1 MAKKTS
7 KARKVWIFKWL
18 LKKNR
23 CLEVHLE
30 RGFFGTKEN
39 KKTEFCKVIL
49 DMDDGKRFTLGID
62 IRQENPRIDISQKGH
77 KLPKVVYSNMVF
89 STFMIPFKHSISY
102 ADVLDEIMRAMEK
115 NGSDCWMSD
124 GLTNHHFGPFLKRD
138 STLEGLSIEF
148 DLSSRDVF
156 DFKSLKKR

>member
-1 MAKKTS
+1 M
-7 KARKVWIFKWL
+7 
-18 LKKNR
+18 KKNR

-62 IRQENPRIDISQKGH
+62 IHRENKIDISQKGH
-77 KLPKVVYSNMVF
+77 RLPKVIYSHMIY
-89 STFMIPFKHSISY
+89 SAFMIPFKYNFSY
-102 ADVLDEIMRAMEK
+102 ADVLDEIIKAMEK
-115 NGSDCWMSD
+115 NDSDCWMID
-124 GLTNHHFGPFLKRD
+124 GWSNQHFGPFLKRD

>member
-1 MAKKTS
+1 MKRKIS
-7 KARKVWIFKWL
+7 KEKKVWIFKWL

-62 IRQENPRIDISQKGH
+62 IRQENPKIDISQNSN
-77 KLPKVVYSNMVF
+77 KLPKVIYSNIIY
-89 STFMIPFKHSISY
+89 SAFMIPFKYNFSY
-102 ADVLDEIMRAMEK
+102 ADVLDEIMKAMEK
-115 NGSDCWMSD
+115 NDSDCWISD
-124 GLTNHHFGPFLKRD
+124 GWANKRVGPFLKRY

-156 DFKSLKKR
+156 NFKELKK

>member
-1 MAKKTS
+1 MKKHG
-7 KARKVWIFKWL
+7 
-18 LKKNR
+18 

-30 RGFFGTKEN
+30 RGFYGTKDS
-39 KKTEFCKVIL
+39 KKSEFCKVIL
-49 DMDDGKRFTLGID
+49 DMDDGKRFTLGIG
-62 IRQENPRIDISQKGH
+62 IRQKCL
-77 KLPKVVYSNMVF
+77 KLPTVFYSV
-89 STFMIPFKHSISY
+89 FMIPFKYNISY

-115 NGSDCWMSD
+115 NSSDCWMSD
-124 GLTNHHFGPFLKRD
+124 GWSNQHFGPFLKRD

>member
-1 MAKKTS
+1 MKKHG
-7 KARKVWIFKWL
+7 
-18 LKKNR
+18 
-23 CLEVHLE
+23 CLEAHLE

-49 DMDDGKRFTLGID
+49 DMDGGKRFTFRIS
-62 IRQENPRIDISQKGH
+62 IRQKCL
-77 KLPKVVYSNMVF
+77 KLPTVFYSV
-89 STFMIPFKHSISY
+89 FMIPFKYNTSY

-115 NGSDCWMSD
+115 NGSDCWMID
-124 GLTNHHFGPFLKRD
+124 GWSSHHFGPFLKRD

-156 DFKSLKKR
+156 DFKSLKKW